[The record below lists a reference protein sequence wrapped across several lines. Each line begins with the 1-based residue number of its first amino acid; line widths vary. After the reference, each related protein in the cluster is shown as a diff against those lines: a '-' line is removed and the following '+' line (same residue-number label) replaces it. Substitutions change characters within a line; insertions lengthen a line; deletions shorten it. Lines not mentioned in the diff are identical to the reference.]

1 MSWWKF
7 WESEEEE
14 QPQEPPLSAQIVER
28 IANSPK
34 MLAELAVRAAE
45 QVLQQY
51 PKEIRAMI
59 VEGTDLAVQR
69 WRDEAAARL
78 DKMIEELISA
88 PAVMR
93 RMDAMEQGQQTML
106 SQLNQVVGLVNDYL
120 QHPAAGKQTDD
131 PRIADILRRLEI
143 LERRQRDITTSPQ
156 PC

>member
-1 MSWWKF
+1 MSWWPWSK
-7 WESEEEE
+7 EEEEE
-14 QPQEPPLSAQIVER
+14 QPQQPPLSAQIVER

-93 RMDAMEQGQQTML
+93 RMDAMEQGQQAML

-120 QHPAAGKQTDD
+120 QHPAAAKQDD

-143 LERRQRDITTSPQ
+143 LERRQGNATTSPR